1 MQFDMDGRLAVIL
14 SNTSLLVSR
23 GPVPGGGRA
32 GWWAG
37 APNNALHGRRFH
49 KPRVGNVWKSAF
61 RLAHS
66 LHGIFFVLEIVSFA
80 SLWKGGRLGREALDA
95 YAPDHTRRR
104 PYLCGAETR
113 VAYGPTATPATA
125 AAFFIPW

>member
-1 MQFDMDGRLAVIL
+1 MKK
-14 SNTSLLVSR
+14 TSSDLEQHEFASESSACARWGV
-23 GPVPGGGRA
+23 GQDGGRA
-32 GWWAG
+32 
-37 APNNALHGRRFH
+37 RRAMRYMDGVFL
-49 KPRVGNVWKSAF
+49 KPRAGNVWKSAF
-61 RLAHS
+61 LWAHS
-66 LHGIFFVLEIVSFA
+66 RHSIFFVLDIVSFA
-80 SLWKGGRLGREALDA
+80 SLRKGGRLGREALDA

>member
-1 MQFDMDGRLAVIL
+1 V
-14 SNTSLLVSR
+14 
-23 GPVPGGGRA
+23 GGRA
-32 GWWAG
+32 EQCATWTAFFL
-37 APNNALHGRRFH
+37 NRGRATYGSLRFSGH
-49 KPRVGNVWKSAF
+49 TSR
-61 RLAHS
+61 HS
-66 LHGIFFVLEIVSFA
+66 IFFVLDIVSFA